1 MRHFEFKEE
10 EIPYAVLEQF
20 GLSQEMVE
28 DLSTEAYED
37 ILRGRRSPVL
47 PVTVKDTAGNT
58 VHARTRFKL
67 IRGLDDSVGV
77 VFHPR
82 LVRCDLDHYTPQEQE
97 ALRSGK
103 AIISH
108 APDYEDALAYGVIDE
123 IVKPKQ

>member
-10 EIPYAVLEQF
+10 EIPYGVLGQF
-20 GLSQEMVE
+20 GLSQEMIE

-47 PVTVKDTAGNT
+47 PIVTKDAAGNT

-67 IRGLDDSVGV
+67 IRGMDDSVGV

-82 LVRCDLDHYTPQEQE
+82 LVRCDLDRYTPEEQE
-97 ALRSGK
+97 ALRS
-103 AIISH
+103 AQ
-108 APDYEDALAYGVIDE
+108 APHM
-123 IVKPKQ
+123 P